1 VVLPSPSGFS
11 PSYGGLDRNAA
22 ATPLS
27 PVVAGN
33 QVFAL
38 LPVALS
44 AMAPIAGRTAASMCL
59 CRPDLEGRKPSELLV
74 VQPTKFEPV
83 INLKTA
89 KQLGIEVQATLL
101 SHADGLIE

>member
-1 VVLPSPSGFS
+1 MLPRRHCHRSLQEIK
-11 PSYGGLDRNAA
+11 Y
-22 ATPLS
+22 
-27 PVVAGN
+27 
-33 QVFAL
+33 L
-38 LPVALS
+38 LCCQWLCQLWHQLPDARRKACVYV
-44 AMAPIAGRTAASMCL
+44 GRIL
-59 CRPDLEGRKPSELLV
+59 KGRKPSELLV